1 MSFAF
6 KRTAFTKSL
15 LVSLLCLACIQPMV
29 SLATPTQ
36 EETATFNA
44 LKAKAESGDVQ
55 AQEKLGETYEYGRG
69 IIKDEKLAIK
79 WYEKATLQGCNS
91 TKLNLIHLYFM
102 SDNYHKSFSLAKQ
115 FEQTDDLIGITWLA
129 SHYKW
134 GLGTEKDTT
143 KALAL
148 YLKAS
153 IKGHYMGSYYMGR
166 MYEKGIGVTK
176 NKIMAFHYYEKYAN
190 QGYPESQEEVASLY
204 FKEGGFNNFI
214 SGCYWFLYAQL
225 EKAREPIDWTMKTSH
240 YHRHD
245 YMRTHC

>member
-1 MSFAF
+1 MSL
-6 KRTAFTKSL
+6 KRRFSL
-15 LVSLLCLACIQPMV
+15 GLL
-29 SLATPTQ
+29 
-36 EETATFNA
+36 A
-44 LKAKAESGDVQ
+44 LGALTSVQ
-55 AQEKLGETYEYGRG
+55 AQEKLGEAYEFGEG
-69 IIKDEKLAIK
+69 IIKDKKLALK
-79 WYEKATLQGCNS
+79 WYEKASLQGCNS

-102 SDNYHKSFSLAKQ
+102 SKNYHKSFSLAKQ
-115 FEQTDDLIGITWLA
+115 FEQSNNLVGITWLA
-129 SHYKW
+129 LHYEL
-134 GLGTEKDTT
+134 GLGTEKDIT

-153 IKGHYMGSYYMGR
+153 INGHYMGSYYMGQ
-166 MYEKGIGVTK
+166 MYQKGIGVTK

-225 EKAREPIDWTMKTSH
+225 EKVREPIDWTMKTSH